1 MPGAGHIP
9 FMEQPDEVVRIVL
22 QFLEEL
28 DG

>member
-1 MPGAGHIP
+1 MPAAGHIP
-9 FMEQPDEVVRIVL
+9 FMEQPEEVVRIVL